1 MKKTLYILLAL
12 MLGLVSCN
20 KTELEAPETKTV
32 EESGLVAIT
41 MKIQIPEVELV
52 ATTKADG
59 KFSHD
64 PSINSLRV
72 AVFGVS
78 GYPQAYAYAEPIAS
92 ATDETP
98 ADYASTNY
106 EDEGDIYYFKV
117 LLPVYDGEA
126 HVHVIANGP
135 ESIPFVD
142 EKEETIMETMRSEAG
157 IGAYWARVV
166 LPDGILTQLDQNGIM
181 QTDDEGNYIASEET
195 AHLFED
201 LVLVRNFAEVKLSIE
216 SSATA
221 DLHDIY
227 WTLVNVPS
235 NGSVAPMA
243 AGTYVEDYQD
253 YEYYPTGENK
263 GKIGKDDEIYN
274 GFMFDGAMDL
284 TYPKETSE
292 VATVDANIWKPISD
306 ARFLYERPK
315 PVGGEKLTCIL
326 MKAKFRQDTYYT
338 YYRIDL
344 SDETLGG
351 SFPIYR
357 NFVYQVKIHKVGNR
371 GAKSTDEA
379 MNRDSGGNVSL
390 SLEAQKLTDVSDGES
405 RLFVEYVERNFTSGG
420 KYTVWVQYVPD
431 LEDIDPDTHKARVD
445 NDNVLIEINSEF
457 DNNALASNTITKLDK
472 STKRGYNFYEFTL
485 KEQDEEVDL
494 TSVLRVSATNYTG
507 TVPDDKEKSTL
518 YRNITLR
525 VMHKMNMALALKPS
539 EVVETG
545 TGKKVRLEI
554 TLPDNLPESMF
565 PLEIHIEDI
574 NHTINPTGY
583 TGVQVDGDAVPIT
596 VPVKTAKSYADG
608 STNSFYFIRTVNKSE
623 YDNNPVISTEFE
635 TVESASATTIYV
647 ANEFFKTKSINLLND
662 GIYVN
667 PLNMVVPFNTT
678 SVTVEVD
685 MDPNA
690 TAKTWTVTAGSGVTV
705 DKSGTQT
712 GKGSFTMSFD
722 ENETSS
728 PIARTATVRS
738 NGEDYSVTIIQNP
751 IEFTISPKR
760 KIVLFNETTH
770 TVTIHAEEGTSWK
783 ANVSSGASLVGQD
796 EDGFVSGEGTQELT
810 VNFSANE
817 GSQREFTITAT
828 TEESSP
834 KSAQATIVQRRKPNE
849 SSTFNV
855 NSFTFNNTTHTASAT
870 SSDEYVSI
878 RLSNIGNNPY
888 SYIQMGRNTTE
899 RGVIT
904 IVPVEGMKITGITV
918 TYSSDYGRNDATGLS
933 VSSGDYTVSDDVGTW
948 EGESTGAITINNG
961 YRQQYGGA
969 NFPRITKIV
978 VTYEPI

>member
-1 MKKTLYILLAL
+1 MKKTLYILSAL

-20 KTELEAPETKTV
+20 KTELEVPETKTV

-41 MKIQIPEVELV
+41 MKIKIPEVELV

-64 PSINSLRV
+64 PSINNIRV

-106 EDEGDIYYFKV
+106 EDEDDIYYFKV

-166 LPDGILTQLDQNGIM
+166 LEDGILTQLDENGIM
-181 QTDDEGNYIASEET
+181 QTDDEGNFIANEET

-201 LVLVRNFAEVKLSIE
+201 LVLVRNFAEVKFSSEAPE
-216 SSATA
+216 S

-253 YEYYPTGENK
+253 YEYYPTGDNK
-263 GKIGKDDEIYN
+263 GKIGKDGEIYN
-274 GFMFDGAMDL
+274 GFMFEGAMDF
-284 TYPKETSE
+284 TFPNETSD
-292 VATVDANIWKPISD
+292 VTTVDANIWKPISD
-306 ARFLYERPK
+306 PRFLYERPK
-315 PVGGEKLTCIL
+315 PVGSEKLTCIL
-326 MKAKFRQDTYYT
+326 MKAKFRNDDYFT

-357 NFVYQVKIHKVGNR
+357 NYVYQVKIHKVGNR
-371 GAKSTDEA
+371 GAKSTTEA

-390 SLEAQKLTDVSDGES
+390 TLEAQKLTDVSDGES
-405 RLFVEYVERNFTSGG
+405 RLFVEYVERNFTSEG

-431 LEDIDPDTHKARVD
+431 LKDIDPNTKKAKVD
-445 NDNVLIEINSEF
+445 NNNVSIEINSEF
-457 DNNALASNTITKLDK
+457 PNSALANNEIKELDK
-472 STKRGYNFYEFTL
+472 STRDGYNFYEFTL
-485 KEQDEEVDL
+485 KEQDNEVDL
-494 TSVLRVSATNYTG
+494 TSVLKVSATNYTG
-507 TVPDDKEKSTL
+507 TVPEGKEKSTL

-525 VMHKMNMALALKPS
+525 VMHKMDMELALKPS
-539 EVVETG
+539 AVVSTG
-545 TGKKVRLEI
+545 TGKTVRLEI
-554 TLPDNLPESMF
+554 TLPDALPESMF

-583 TGVQVDGDAVPIT
+583 TGVQVDGSAVPIT

-608 STNSFYFIRTVNKSE
+608 TSNSFYFIRTVNKSE

-667 PLNMVVPFNTT
+667 PRNMVVPFNTT

-712 GKGSFTMSFD
+712 GKGSFTMTFD
-722 ENETSS
+722 ANGTSS
-728 PIARTATVRS
+728 PITRTATVRS

-783 ANVSSGASLVGQD
+783 ASVSGDASLVGHD

-810 VNFSANE
+810 VNFSAND
-817 GSQREFTITAT
+817 GNQREFTITAT
-828 TEESSP
+828 TVESSP
-834 KSAQATIVQRRKPNE
+834 KTAQATIVQRRKPNE

-855 NSFTFNNTTHTASAT
+855 NSFTFNNTTHTANAT
-870 SSDEYVSI
+870 SGDEYVSI
-878 RLSNIGNNPY
+878 RMSNIGNSPS
-888 SYIQMGRNTTE
+888 SYIQMGRSTNE
-899 RGVIT
+899 LGVIT

-918 TYSSDYGRNDATGLS
+918 TYSGTYGQNDATGLS
-933 VSSGDYTVSDDVGTW
+933 VSSGEYTVSNDVGTW
-948 EGESTGAITINNG
+948 KGESTGAVTINNG
-961 YRQQYGGA
+961 YRRQNGRNY
-969 NFPRITKIV
+969 FPRITRIV